1 MSLIKTAKEWIEGL
15 QKLDPN
21 TKLIG
26 NLYDAKN
33 LKEDIEEHL
42 VYADDIGDMTDDEV
56 IQRFQNEYDNSESHT
71 YYEAIEEIAG
81 GVDQAF
87 CDDDDNE
94 DDEEEEQED

>member
-33 LKEDIEEHL
+33 LKKDIEDHL
-42 VYADDIGDMTDDEV
+42 AYAIDIGDMTDDEV
-56 IQRFQNEYDNSESHT
+56 IQRFQNEYDNSENDT

-81 GVDQAF
+81 EVNREF

-94 DDEEEEQED
+94 DDEEEQED